1 VKTLHGYLLRQV
13 MASLA
18 MTMLVFTF
26 VLLVGSALRELL
38 PLLVNGQVSFMIM
51 VKAFGLLIPFVF
63 AFALP
68 MAMLTSTLLVF
79 GRFSADS
86 ELTAARASG
95 VSLVSLAAPVLMLG
109 LLLCALSAWINMQ
122 IAPSCRV
129 SYNDLRSDMRSALA
143 SFKLPEGQYVNF
155 PPAKPGASSYT
166 VFTRKNR
173 NQNLQDVMVYE
184 VNNDTNSETVI
195 APTGHLTIDTN
206 DQTLVLSL
214 TNATTTI
221 LPGGGSFFGNEL
233 SLVVDLSSSN
243 KLNIG
248 YADMTFDQL
257 REELRK
263 RNVSSPIPL
272 PSENKDDVKKKRVA
286 KRATVD
292 FAEPIRIQMH
302 KQVAFSFACFGFT
315 LIGIPLGIR
324 VHRRETNIGVFIALM
339 LVLIY
344 YTIQLV
350 GQSLASQSQYAPHLL
365 MWVPNLIFQS
375 VGAVLLWRANRGI

>member
-1 VKTLHGYLLRQV
+1 
-13 MASLA
+13 

-38 PLLVNGQVSFMIM
+38 PLLVNGQVTFLVMA
-51 VKAFGLLIPFVF
+51 KAFGLLIPFVF

-79 GRFSADS
+79 GRFSADQ

-95 VSLVSLAAPVLMLG
+95 VSLLSLAAPVLTLG
-109 LLLCALSAWINMQ
+109 LLLCGLSAWINMQ
-122 IAPSCRV
+122 VAPSCRV
-129 SYNDLRSDMRSALA
+129 SYNDLRTDMRTALA
-143 SFKLPEGQYVNF
+143 NFKLPEGQYVDF
-155 PPAKPGASSYT
+155 PSAKPGESSYT
-166 VFTRKNR
+166 IFTRRNR
-173 NQNLQDVMVYE
+173 ERNLQDVMVYE
-184 VNNDTNSETVI
+184 VENETNSRTVLAPWGHLNVDTNSQQ
-195 APTGHLTIDTN
+195 L
-206 DQTLVLSL
+206 LLSL

-221 LPGGGSFFGNEL
+221 LPGGLAFFGDEL
-233 SLVVDLSSSN
+233 NIAVDLNSSN
-243 KLNIG
+243 KSTVGIT
-248 YADMTFDQL
+248 DMTFDQL
-257 REELRK
+257 REELKTRSK
-263 RNVSSPIPL
+263 MSAPL
-272 PSENKDDVKKKRVA
+272 PVTQANQNTDQAKKKKVA
-286 KRATVD
+286 KKIVTD
-292 FAEPIRIQMH
+292 FTEPIRIQMH

-350 GQSLASQSQYAPHLL
+350 GQSLGSHAQYAPHLL
-365 MWVPNLIFQS
+365 MWLPNLVFQS